1 MSFVHYKFS
10 SKLNYD
16 TVTFNGLHI
25 SLGDLK
31 HQIMG
36 REKLKAAN
44 CNLQIINAQ
53 TKEGVWGRR
62 AWGLGD
68 CPAGSGADRPAVAAA
83 CGSCAVLF
91 VARPQGVVCQPGA
104 HPAGVW
110 GDREGKQRWGLSGVG
125 SDNAIRPWW
134 AAVTCVTGLT
144 ELFCCS
150 CSSDNYLPICV
161 LDVELGVEEYVVDV
175 RCIVLTKVLV
185 SCNSSRSND
194 KEMWEDI
201 L

>member
-1 MSFVHYKFS
+1 MSIIHYKFS

-25 SLGDLK
+25 SLCGLK

-36 REKLKAAN
+36 REKLKAAS
-44 CNLQIINAQ
+44 CDLQILNAQ

-68 CPAGSGADRPAVAAA
+68 CPAGSGADRPVVAAA

-91 VARPQGVVCQPGA
+91 VARPQVVVCQPGA

-134 AAVTCVTGLT
+134 EAVTCVTGLT

-150 CSSDNYLPICV
+150 CSSDSYLPICV
-161 LDVELGVEEYVVDV
+161 LDVELGVEEYLSL
-175 RCIVLTKVLV
+175 IH
-185 SCNSSRSND
+185 
-194 KEMWEDI
+194 I
-201 L
+201 

>member
-53 TKEGVWGRR
+53 TKEGVRGWRGQ
-62 AWGLGD
+62 GLWDRQASG
-68 CPAGSGADRPAVAAA
+68 GADRPVVAAA
-83 CGSCAVLF
+83 CGSRTLLF
-91 VARPQGVVCQPGA
+91 VV
-104 HPAGVW
+104 HPHVA
-110 GDREGKQRWGLSGVG
+110 
-125 SDNAIRPWW
+125 
-134 AAVTCVTGLT
+134 
-144 ELFCCS
+144 
-150 CSSDNYLPICV
+150 
-161 LDVELGVEEYVVDV
+161 
-175 RCIVLTKVLV
+175 
-185 SCNSSRSND
+185 
-194 KEMWEDI
+194 
-201 L
+201 